1 MALEEYAMRVQIGI
15 AGLVLA
21 LAVGASAAEVA
32 IRTLARGSQSG
43 VKKAE
48 RVVAKTPAEWATLW
62 KRHAGEAQA
71 AEAPKVD
78 WSKEMVLGAFL
89 GTRNTGGYALQ
100 ITGAKEEA
108 GKLVV
113 QVEAKTPK
121 PGSFVTQTLTSPFH
135 LVAVP
140 KSSLP
145 VIWSV
150 SPAR

>member
-1 MALEEYAMRVQIGI
+1 MRGHLGI
-15 AGLVLA
+15 VGLTLA
-21 LAVGASAAEVA
+21 LTASGYAADAGV
-32 IRTLARGSQSG
+32 RTLARGSQSG

-48 RVVAKTPAEWATLW
+48 HVVAKTPEEWAALW
-62 KRHAGEAQA
+62 KRHAGEASA
-71 AEAPKVD
+71 EEAPKVD
-78 WSKEMVLGAFL
+78 WSKEMVLGAFM
-89 GTRNTGGYALQ
+89 GTRNTGGYAIQ

-121 PGSFVTQTLTSPFH
+121 PGSFVTQTITSPFH

-145 VIWSV
+145 VTWNV
-150 SPAR
+150 GPAK